1 MSKGSRT
8 PVTVA
13 PAPSQRTTSRGLA
26 GHSWSH
32 GTPGL
37 TQRRGQAL
45 TEFGIIGPLVLVLLL
60 GVLEVGLLFF
70 SVGTAR
76 FAAGEGGRVV
86 AEIGNA
92 WDADNQAIQ
101 AIQKTGVGQNG
112 LVQVTDINLFKAANI
127 GGTYQLDTASS
138 CNGTLGGC
146 QNHYDITGTLQ
157 NGTGSPCNPLPN
169 CPPWQPSTRNVTN
182 GSTDFAGVT
191 LSYRYVW
198 KSASFIPAPPVTLT
212 TTYYVRLEPQRS

>member
-1 MSKGSRT
+1 
-8 PVTVA
+8 VTVA
-13 PAPSQRTTSRGLA
+13 RAPGRRTTSARLDGDL
-26 GHSWSH
+26 WSQRRRRS
-32 GTPGL
+32 

-45 TEFGIIGPLVLVLLL
+45 TEFGILGPLVLVLLL

-86 AEIGNA
+86 AEMGNA
-92 WDADNQAIQ
+92 WDADNQTIQ

-112 LVQVTDINLFKAANI
+112 LVTVTDINLFKAANI
-127 GGTYQLDTASS
+127 GGTYQLDTTSS
-138 CNGTLGGC
+138 CNGTPGGC
-146 QNHYDITGTLQ
+146 QNHYDITGALQ
-157 NGTGSPCNPLPN
+157 NGTGSPCAPLPN
-169 CPPWQPSTRNVTN
+169 CPPWQPSSRNVTN
-182 GSTDFAGVT
+182 GSTDFVGVT